1 MKGGKEYMT
10 EQRFHIINDVGNLKK
25 YGIICKPVVVDNE
38 TDKKYILAL
47 DLLDLLNA
55 LHEENNNLKQALWEA
70 ETEYIHERYYDN
82 PIRKE
87 ESINELKEDFKR
99 GYWND

>member
-1 MKGGKEYMT
+1 MT

>member
-1 MKGGKEYMT
+1 MT
-10 EQRFHIINDVGNLKK
+10 EKRFHIINDVGYLQK
-25 YGIICKPVVVDNE
+25 YGIFCKPVVVDDE

-55 LHEENNNLKQALWEA
+55 LHEENNNLKHALWEA

-87 ESINELKEDFKR
+87 ESIIELKEDFKR

>member
-1 MKGGKEYMT
+1 MT
-10 EQRFHIINDVGNLKK
+10 NKRFTLGVSESGFGL
-25 YGIICKPVVVDNE
+25 VDNQTGIQYDE
-38 TDKKYILAL
+38 TDDAHLNQL
-47 DLLDLLNA
+47 CGLLNA

-82 PIRKE
+82 PIREE

>member
-1 MKGGKEYMT
+1 MT
-10 EQRFHIINDVGNLKK
+10 EKRFHIINDVGNLQK